1 MDLVTPV
8 TRDCCQDP
16 CNISEGRSVQQNV
29 NHPLPI
35 PVDFITCFPLVI
47 DKVQNTAAQSSRYVT
62 VHPLCNSHL

>member
-47 DKVQNTAAQSSRYVT
+47 DKTQPKHSR
-62 VHPLCNSHL
+62 PKFKICNSPSLM